1 MKKTMT
7 ETTRYRKLLEAI
19 LDWDSDCCHY
29 DDEKETEV
37 IDGTEED
44 IYNAIMKDDELHLL
58 GTEKI
63 KATIHLYY
71 TDWPTFSA
79 ICIVFKAH

>member
-1 MKKTMT
+1 MT
-7 ETTRYRKLLEAI
+7 DNMRYRKLLEAI
-19 LDWDSDCCHY
+19 LDWDSDCCYY

-44 IYNAIMKDDELHLL
+44 IYNAIMTDDELHLL
-58 GTEKI
+58 GTDKV

-71 TDWPTFSA
+71 TDYHAFSC
-79 ICIVFKAH
+79 ICTVFKAH